1 MENRTLMQFILIL
14 ILICLK
20 IHLLSRNQMVRIFF
34 FWKKFVI
41 QNGSLKIMQL
51 ITQYVKVE
59 HLFTVFWIM
68 HAATHIPPFN
78 LWFFIN
84 ILVGLKSHV
93 NVFDLNLH
101 QSLPGRARGRY
112 YYFGLSLESNDPFS
126 EPIRLVTILQRSHA
140 FQFLLL
146 SSSII

>member
-14 ILICLK
+14 RLICLK
-20 IHLLSRNQMVRIFF
+20 IHLISRNQMVRIFF

-59 HLFTVFWIM
+59 HLFTVFWII
-68 HAATHIPPFN
+68 HTATHIPPFN
-78 LWFFIN
+78 LWFFIR
-84 ILVGLKSHV
+84 IYVV

-101 QSLPGRARGRY
+101 QSLPGRARGGY